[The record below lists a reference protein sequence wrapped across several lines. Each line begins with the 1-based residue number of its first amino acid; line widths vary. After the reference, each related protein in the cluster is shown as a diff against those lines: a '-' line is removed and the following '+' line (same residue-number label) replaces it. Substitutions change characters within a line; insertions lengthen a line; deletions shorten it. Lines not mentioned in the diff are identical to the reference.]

1 MTDNK
6 CLLTIFIPE
15 IRFQFGRLLDSC
27 SPEAVNAEFYGLR
40 QLLGNEL
47 FKKIFPAILC
57 DNGIENLKL
66 PEIEFDPMTGE
77 QLTKVFY
84 CDPYRSSQKGA
95 CERNHELIRYI
106 KAKGKTLDDLTQ
118 DDADLMF
125 SHINSL
131 SRKSLMGKTP
141 YELAVMFFGHEFV
154 NLINIKKIDPDKV
167 HLRHDLFSMER

>member
-1 MTDNK
+1 M
-6 CLLTIFIPE
+6 
-15 IRFQFGRLLDSC
+15 
-27 SPEAVNAEFYGLR
+27 
-40 QLLGNEL
+40 
-47 FKKIFPAILC
+47 
-57 DNGIENLKL
+57 
-66 PEIEFDPMTGE
+66 
-77 QLTKVFY
+77 
-84 CDPYRSSQKGA
+84 
-95 CERNHELIRYI
+95 
-106 KAKGKTLDDLTQ
+106 DDLTQ